1 VKKKF
6 RKNPSARQ
14 TDFLLFSEDCG
25 ACISP
30 TKYYNGFI
38 WKREVRRKIMEQREI
53 RLAVSAALQ
62 DAGEAT
68 RSMEIVKGLR
78 ETAPEGVSLKA
89 VFFSHG
95 GRFEKKAEESGFEIY
110 RSSPRLEGVG
120 FRRDLKPSGVDFVG
134 DAVLACELLR
144 GEIEALKAC
153 RPDCILY
160 GFWPFAGLA
169 RRMTGTPVPGIC
181 FLPLPLERSVYCSG
195 LMTDVPDQ
203 LRLLPYLPAG
213 ARRALMKALPA
224 QAKQR
229 APILRQRNILN
240 AARECGWAGGEL
252 RDLFDLMK
260 PDLTVV
266 NDLPEFYR
274 GLKIPSD
281 YRITGPLYSQP
292 EPGEWVGAEIERIFR
307 EDSGKTKIF
316 CTMGSSGSSESL
328 LEAVKAVASLPED
341 RFCAVVLVP
350 KAVCSMEDAERFTA
364 GHANLYL
371 TDRFVPAKLVAGMAD
386 LVVSHGGQGTVQT
399 AMASGAPIVGVA
411 MQPEQQ
417 INLDHVVQSGAAV
430 RIPAPRWNARK
441 IRSAVL
447 RVAGDPGF
455 RRNAQKLRNYMEQ
468 SDGRAAC
475 SAEIWSFLTRTSAP
489 ESFAES

>member
-1 VKKKF
+1 
-6 RKNPSARQ
+6 
-14 TDFLLFSEDCG
+14 
-25 ACISP
+25 
-30 TKYYNGFI
+30 
-38 WKREVRRKIMEQREI
+38 MEQKKREI

-68 RSMEIVKGLR
+68 RSLEIVKGLR
-78 ETAPEGVSLKA
+78 ESAPEGVSLQV

-95 GRFEKKAEESGFEIY
+95 GRFEEKAKENGFELY

-120 FRRDLKPSGVDFVG
+120 FRRDLKPSRVDFVG
-134 DAVLACELLR
+134 DEALACELLR
-144 GEIEALKAC
+144 GEREALEAC
-153 RPDCILY
+153 KPDFLLY
-160 GFWPFAGLA
+160 GFWPFAGIA

-181 FLPLPLERSVYCSG
+181 FLPLPLERGLYCSG

-203 LRLLPYLPAG
+203 FRLLTCLPVG
-213 ARRALMKALPA
+213 VRRALMKAIPA
-224 QAKQR
+224 QAKQK
-229 APILRQRNILN
+229 APILQQRNIRN

-266 NDLPEFYR
+266 NDLPEFYS

-281 YRITGPLYSQP
+281 YSITGPLYSQP
-292 EPGEWVGAEIERIFR
+292 EPGERAGEEIERIFR
-307 EDSGKTKIF
+307 KNGGKTKVF
-316 CTMGSSGSSESL
+316 CTMGSSGSRESL
-328 LEAVKAVASLPED
+328 LEAVKAIASLPEE

-350 KAVCSMEDAERFTA
+350 KAVCPMEEAARIAA
-364 GHANLYL
+364 GRANLYL
-371 TDRFVPAKLVAGMAD
+371 TDRFVPAKHVSAMAD

-399 AMASGAPIVGVA
+399 AMAGGVPIVGVA

-417 INLDHVVQSGAAV
+417 INLDHVVQSGAAI
-430 RIPAPRWNARK
+430 RIPAARWNERN

-447 RVAGDPGF
+447 RVTGDPAF
-455 RRNAQKLRNYMEQ
+455 RRDARKLQGFMEQ

-475 SAEIWSFLTRTSAP
+475 SAAIWHFIMNRDTP
-489 ESFAES
+489 GPFAES

>member
-1 VKKKF
+1 MW
-6 RKNPSARQ
+6 Q
-14 TDFLLFSEDCG
+14 
-25 ACISP
+25 
-30 TKYYNGFI
+30 
-38 WKREVRRKIMEQREI
+38 REGVVVEQRKKI

-68 RSMEIVKGLR
+68 RSLEIVKGLR
-78 ETAPEGVSLKA
+78 ESAPEGVSLKI

-110 RSSPRLEGVG
+110 QTSPRLEGVG
-120 FRRDLKPSGVDFVG
+120 FRRDLKPSKVDFVG
-134 DAVLACELLR
+134 DEALACELLR
-144 GEIEALKAC
+144 GEWEAMEVCK
-153 RPDCILY
+153 PDFILY
-160 GFWPFAGLA
+160 GFWPFAGVA
-169 RRMTGTPVPGIC
+169 RRMAGTPVPGIC
-181 FLPLPLERSVYCSG
+181 FLPLPLERGLYCSG

-203 LRLLPYLPAG
+203 LRPLTYLPVG
-213 ARRALMKALPA
+213 VRRALMKALPA
-224 QAKQR
+224 RAKQK
-229 APILRQRNILN
+229 APILRQQIIRN
-240 AARECGWAGGEL
+240 AALECGWAGGEL
-252 RDLFDLMK
+252 RDLFDLMQ

-266 NDLPEFYR
+266 NDLPEFYS
-274 GLKIPSD
+274 GLNIPSD

-292 EPGEWVGAEIERIFR
+292 EPDERVGEEIERIFQKNG
-307 EDSGKTKIF
+307 GKTKIF
-316 CTMGSSGSSESL
+316 CTMGSSGSKESL

-350 KAVCSMEDAERFTA
+350 QAVCSMKDAERFAA

-371 TDRFVPAKLVAGMAD
+371 TDRFVPAKLVSAMAD

-399 AMASGAPIVGVA
+399 AMAGGTPIVGVA

-430 RIPAPRWNARK
+430 RIPLPRWNARN

-447 RVAGDPGF
+447 RVAGDPDF
-455 RRNAQKLRNYMEQ
+455 HRNAQKLQKLMEQ

-475 SAEIWSFLTRTSAP
+475 FKEIWNFILQGNTP
-489 ESFAES
+489 ESFAKS

>member
-1 VKKKF
+1 
-6 RKNPSARQ
+6 
-14 TDFLLFSEDCG
+14 
-25 ACISP
+25 
-30 TKYYNGFI
+30 
-38 WKREVRRKIMEQREI
+38 MEQRKKEI

-68 RSMEIVKGLR
+68 RSMEIVKGLQK
-78 ETAPEGVSLKA
+78 TAPEGVSLKV

-110 RSSPRLEGVG
+110 QSSPRLEGVG
-120 FRRDLKPSGVDFVG
+120 FQRDLKPSKVDFVG
-134 DAVLACELLR
+134 DEALACELLR
-144 GEIEALKAC
+144 GEIEALEAC
-153 RPDCILY
+153 RPDFILY

-169 RRMTGTPVPGIC
+169 RRMTETPVPGIC

-203 LRLLPYLPAG
+203 LRPLTYLPAG
-213 ARRALMKALPA
+213 ARRALMKAIPT
-224 QAKQR
+224 QAKQKV
-229 APILRQRNILN
+229 PILRQTILRN
-240 AARECGWAGGEL
+240 AALECGWAGGEL
-252 RDLFDLMK
+252 CDLFDLMK

-266 NDLPEFYR
+266 NDLPQFYS

-281 YRITGPLYSQP
+281 YQITGPLYSQP
-292 EPGEWVGAEIERIFR
+292 EPGEQTGEEIERIFQK
-307 EDSGKTKIF
+307 DGGKTKIF

-328 LEAVKAVASLPED
+328 LEAVKAIASLPEE

-350 KAVCSMEDAERFTA
+350 KAVCSMEDAERFAA

-371 TDRFVPAKLVAGMAD
+371 TDRFVPAKLISAMAD

-399 AMASGAPIVGVA
+399 AMAGGTPIVGVA

-430 RIPAPRWNARK
+430 RIPAPRWNARS

-447 RVAGDPGF
+447 RVAGDPEF
-455 RRNAQKLRNYMEQ
+455 RRNARKLQSFMEQ

-475 SAEIWSFLTRTSAP
+475 SAVIWSFLTKTSAP
-489 ESFAES
+489 GSFTES